1 MTEQRSFGTSDS
13 DPDRM
18 VLANQLDI
26 VVVDK
31 QEKKVVVKDVE
42 SQVMATHKKY
52 KRLKEELERM

>member
-31 QEKKVVVKDVE
+31 QVVKDVE
-42 SQVMATHKKY
+42 SQVMATHEKY